1 MLKFK
6 STNYDY
12 DSLTNDY
19 ETKCSSRKKT
29 NQLDTKILSSI
40 TSPITTTTTTTTTT
54 TAAIT
59 STAKSSKQTRT
70 MENTSKSQFNRI
82 NSITNDNSILINL
95 IGNLNFC
102 SNLSSSSNL
111 TEKILLKV

>member
-12 DSLTNDY
+12 DSLNDY
-19 ETKCSSRKKT
+19 ETKCSSHKKT

-40 TSPITTTTTTTTTT
+40 TSPITTTT

-111 TEKILLKV
+111 TEKILLKVT